1 MFCTAQ
7 DGTALMFP
15 TFLQIILD
23 LYRILYIRMRG
34 LRLLKFRCMRLIC
47 CLSVYLLEM
56 VRQHCPVG
64 FLGGQMYKRL
74 LTTGWLKKVSC
85 YHSTTAYFFEPLC
98 IFAPCEVVCFFV
110 LFSVLFVFFA
120 SFSVYLGTIYIINK

>member
-1 MFCTAQ
+1 
-7 DGTALMFP
+7 MFP

-23 LYRILYIRMRG
+23 LYRSLYIRVQG

-64 FLGGQMYKRL
+64 FLGQMYKRL
-74 LTTGWLKKVSC
+74 WTHNRSAGLISRSFPETSWWK
-85 YHSTTAYFFEPLC
+85 
-98 IFAPCEVVCFFV
+98 
-110 LFSVLFVFFA
+110 FSRIQGFWNNEF
-120 SFSVYLGTIYIINK
+120 

>member
-1 MFCTAQ
+1 
-7 DGTALMFP
+7 MFP

-23 LYRILYIRMRG
+23 LYRSLYIRVQG

-64 FLGGQMYKRL
+64 FLGQMYKRL
-74 LTTGWLKKVSC
+74 WT
-85 YHSTTAYFFEPLC
+85 H
-98 IFAPCEVVCFFV
+98 
-110 LFSVLFVFFA
+110 
-120 SFSVYLGTIYIINK
+120 